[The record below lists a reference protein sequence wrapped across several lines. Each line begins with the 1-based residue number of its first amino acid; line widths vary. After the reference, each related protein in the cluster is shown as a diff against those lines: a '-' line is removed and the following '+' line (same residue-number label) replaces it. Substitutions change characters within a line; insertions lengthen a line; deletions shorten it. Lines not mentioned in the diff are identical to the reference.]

1 MDFAAHVRGILAFG
15 LISFGVLVT
24 KRRVA
29 TRVIH
34 PLIWEHVLR
43 SGVAM
48 LPIALFLAFA
58 LGLLIIGQTVY
69 FTSRVGAPQFLGTV
83 MVSVVVRELGPL
95 LAAVLVL
102 TRAGT
107 ASVIELGMARAS
119 REVEA
124 LELLGIDPIHYLVIP
139 RIAGVTL
146 GLFCLTVYVL
156 VVELASGFL
165 WAFVQNVPILP
176 SAYLAQFAAALHPM
190 DFVALGLK
198 SSAFGV
204 IIALVVCYH
213 GLAHPMSVEELPRAG
228 ARALTQGVIFCV
240 ILDALFFL
248 VFLVL

>member
-1 MDFAAHVRGILAFG
+1 
-15 LISFGVLVT
+15 GVLIT

-29 TRVIH
+29 SRVIH
-34 PLIWEHVLR
+34 PLIWDQVLR

-69 FTSRVGAPQFLGTV
+69 FTSRVGAPQFLGVV

-95 LAAVLVL
+95 LAAIIVL

-107 ASVIELGMARAS
+107 ANVIELGMARAS

-146 GLFCLTVYVL
+146 GVFCLTVYV
-156 VVELASGFL
+156 VVVALLSGFL
-165 WAFVQNVPILP
+165 WAFLQNVPILP
-176 SAYLAQFAAALHPM
+176 SAYLAQFAAALRPM

-213 GLAHPMSVEELPRAG
+213 GLGKPMSVEDLPRAG

-240 ILDALFFL
+240 IVDALFFL
-248 VFLVL
+248 AFLLL